1 MIFKLLLL
9 VLFSTQAM
17 AFDKDFKTVND
28 RVPLEFNHLFESLK
42 ISIKTPSEKI
52 RMVGMCKELDENLG
66 FLQKEHIFL
75 LMKSEVIKNV
85 LEFKFKKV
93 RSFDMTTFL
102 VTRLEEDFQK
112 KQTFLTP
119 FSQWIWRS
127 ILAELKHRQ
136 SMGLITTRSF
146 NAGNFDGA
154 KATEAARFSK
164 YLGYLLPWVDK
175 MDSLEPP
182 EFNELTKQVSWII
195 LRRLNERSLLFKRFA
210 STATTETKITLFNI
224 PGKLL
229 ELHPEDIKRMQS
241 DETPLSLK
249 EESEKEKTEATKQVQ
264 DATPDDLSPLSEEI
278 SNEVSKELNQKSP

>member
-1 MIFKLLLL
+1 MII
-9 VLFSTQAM
+9 STNVM

-28 RVPLEFNHLFESLK
+28 RVPLEFNHLFESMK

-52 RMVGMCKELDENLG
+52 RMVGLIKELDENLG
-66 FLQKEHIFL
+66 FLQKEHIFM

-85 LEFKFKKV
+85 LEYKFNKV

-102 VTRLEEDFQK
+102 ISRLEEDFQK
-112 KQTFLTP
+112 KKTFLTP

-127 ILAELKHRQ
+127 VLAELKHRQ
-136 SMGLITTRSF
+136 SMGLITTKSF

-154 KATEAARFSK
+154 KATEAARFAR
-164 YLGYLLPWVDK
+164 YLTYILPWVDK
-175 MDSLEPP
+175 MDSLTAP
-182 EFNELTKQVSWII
+182 EFNDLTKQVSWII

-210 STATTETKITLFNI
+210 STATTESKITIFNI

-241 DETPLSLK
+241 DETPLTLK

-264 DATPDDLSPLSEEI
+264 DATPDDLSPLSDVI
-278 SNEVSKELNQKSP
+278 SNEVSKELDQKSP